1 MTVVSDTSVLIHLA
15 RIDRFSLLHRI
26 YSEIIIPQE
35 VWRET
40 VEEGSE
46 RPGAP
51 ETRSAR
57 DTGWIEVAAVESD
70 TSVHRLLRRA
80 LDDGEATVLALADRK
95 EADLVLLDESAARRR
110 AEGLGLRKT
119 GTVGV
124 ILRAKREGFIEE
136 VRPELDALR
145 ATSFWIG
152 DPLYRRILEAADEQ
166 PE

>member
-15 RIDRFSLLHRI
+15 RIDRFSFLHRI

-57 DTGWIEVAAVESD
+57 DAGWIEVAAVKSD
-70 TSVHRLLRRA
+70 TSVHQLLRRA
-80 LDDGEATVLALADRK
+80 LNDGEAAVLALADRM
-95 EADLVLLDESAARRR
+95 EADLCRVFTGAPRPRHLPQQPHR
-110 AEGLGLRKT
+110 APGHQ
-119 GTVGV
+119 
-124 ILRAKREGFIEE
+124 
-136 VRPELDALR
+136 
-145 ATSFWIG
+145 
-152 DPLYRRILEAADEQ
+152 EAAGVGRLRGSGFFPGWGGQ
-166 PE
+166 RPGPGGIQSPQLATGHFC